1 MKVYRCATCKVR
13 ACQDEPGTKPY
24 PGNCPIPN
32 EREIADEVNDIY
44 LHDEQVNL
52 LAAAAARTEAKG
64 YPKRPRVEE
73 IMDFARR
80 IGANRLGIAHCIG
93 LCHEAALLL
102 DILEANG
109 FEVHTL
115 ACKCAV
121 LAKEEIGLTD
131 EEKVHP
137 GQFESLCSPLAQA
150 LILKKM
156 VTEMNNLMGL
166 CVGHDTL
173 FFRYSDAPVTVL
185 IAKDRV
191 TGHNPVTALYLS
203 NSYYSWLKEPR
214 YKIENRMKKA

>member
-1 MKVYRCATCKVR
+1 MKAYRCATCKVK
-13 ACQDEPGTKPY
+13 ACQDEPGKKPY

-32 EREIADEVNDIY
+32 EQEIADEVNDIY
-44 LHDEQVNL
+44 LHDEQVKS
-52 LAAAAARTEAKG
+52 LAVAAARTEAQG

-93 LCHEAALLL
+93 LCNEAALLL

-109 FEVHTL
+109 FEVYTL

-121 LAKEEIGLTD
+121 LPKEEIGLKD

-150 LILKKM
+150 RIFNKLQTELNIL
-156 VTEMNNLMGL
+156 VGL

-191 TGHNPVTALYLS
+191 TGHNPLAPLYLS

-214 YKIENRMKKA
+214 YKK